1 MLDLLD
7 SILFLSRDS
16 SVTKTIFYYDE
27 QLRLVKTID
36 TKSKISL
43 NYDTDY
49 ILKMEYQ
56 YYDNDQ
62 IEQINHIQL
71 SNQQE
76 WNRITKIQYLE
87 NNQVE
92 IWREKAGING
102 ENTKEVYFFSDKL
115 LLLKVME
122 YAFNK
127 DVWELT
133 SEETY
138 EYTYY

>member
-1 MLDLLD
+1 MGILLDLLD

-62 IEQINHIQL
+62 PQ
-71 SNQQE
+71 
-76 WNRITKIQYLE
+76 
-87 NNQVE
+87 
-92 IWREKAGING
+92 
-102 ENTKEVYFFSDKL
+102 
-115 LLLKVME
+115 
-122 YAFNK
+122 
-127 DVWELT
+127 
-133 SEETY
+133 
-138 EYTYY
+138 

>member
-1 MLDLLD
+1 
-7 SILFLSRDS
+7 
-16 SVTKTIFYYDE
+16 
-27 QLRLVKTID
+27 LRLVKTID